1 MRPQWVKLVFLS
13 KQKAGGAGE
22 EGQPG
27 NLATP
32 SHVLKLPW
40 KPGENG
46 KTSSNY
52 PYKVSHFSA
61 SFWGV
66 AMAESLGMFVGLGN
80 GHMKKGL

>member
-46 KTSSNY
+46 ENIIEL
-52 PYKVSHFSA
+52 P
-61 SFWGV
+61 
-66 AMAESLGMFVGLGN
+66 L
-80 GHMKKGL
+80 

>member
-1 MRPQWVKLVFLS
+1 MSPQWVKLVFLS

-46 KTSSNY
+46 ENIIEL
-52 PYKVSHFSA
+52 P
-61 SFWGV
+61 
-66 AMAESLGMFVGLGN
+66 L
-80 GHMKKGL
+80 